1 MFEKKEWK
9 KIYGKPA
16 DGFGLHSAGQRATN
30 YKYFATPL
38 RITHSTVQYENP
50 FCELHAN
57 RIVLRG
63 SEL

>member
-1 MFEKKEWK
+1 MENLLMALDC
-9 KIYGKPA
+9 IQPGN
-16 DGFGLHSAGQRATN
+16 GQWATN
-30 YKYFATPL
+30 YKYFATLL
-38 RITHSTVQYENP
+38 RITHSTVQYVNP